1 MVVVSRRMVCLLLVV
16 LALLSIAVRYPLVE
30 HERNQTDSYSMHN
43 MSQSI
48 VDYGRAKWVFSSLSL
63 IGYYPFSYPSG
74 VPFLLA
80 EVSSLTGLSVEVTI
94 LLVNFILGILFALG
108 VFVLAQYFLRR
119 QELVLLATFLS
130 VFGSRF
136 VDTSYWCGSA
146 RSLVVVLMIL
156 FVFTLLRTSRGGLNR
171 LLPVAVLFG
180 FGSLASH
187 HMAVLLILF
196 GVAYTISAG
205 QIHFLYPRL
214 RLHKRRAAAVC
225 NGLIGATIAV
235 VVFGNQNYYNTLGF
249 GGHEATSF
257 FHSDTPLLSVIV
269 NLSASY
275 TNQIGFVL
283 LFAVFG
289 IPGLLRRSRLSMET
303 LFPLVLLLAF
313 IPVLASTLY
322 VSMLLAPFVAIL
334 GVGAT
339 SRMFTST
346 KKKGFAV
353 LVVAVLMVSSIALP
367 IWSVHRW
374 NEREY
379 RSGETVETNNQLFND
394 AFYLRENAAGASAIT
409 NVYVLRPQLA
419 AVGHI
424 RFLGSSMFATL
435 SGDIRPENV
444 KYGDITR
451 TEEVFPRNLINLLK
465 PKSSPDFDSYI
476 SQLMRSGVNNLGSFP
491 DAKGYFSSHSRLLVA
506 VDNTRPNQYV
516 DSYYDPP
523 APFLTDIRNVTS
535 WSGGNQE
542 FSSYTMYQ
550 SEGMTLYL
558 VQLPY

>member
-94 LLVNFILGILFALG
+94 LLVNSILGILFALG
-108 VFVLAQYFLRR
+108 VFVLAQYFIRR

-130 VFGSRF
+130 ILGSRF
-136 VDTSYWCGSA
+136 IDTSYWCGSA

-156 FVFTLLRTSRGGLNR
+156 FLFTLLRTSRGGLNR

-334 GVGAT
+334 GVGAI

-353 LVVAVLMVSSIALP
+353 LVVAVLMASSIALP

-379 RSGETVETNNQLFND
+379 RSGEIVETNNQLFND

-419 AVGHI
+419 AVGHM

-444 KYGDITR
+444 KHGDITWS
-451 TEEVFPRNLINLLK
+451 EEVFPRNLINLLK

-506 VDNTRPNQYV
+506 VDNTRPNRYV
-516 DSYYDPP
+516 DSYDDSP